1 MKVYQIYI
9 NANSLLLVLYSV
21 PQVLFLSI
29 DNMFSVYFSAAP
41 ECDAGQWSCS
51 AYKFNNTNCIPS
63 HHRCDKEVD
72 CHDQSD
78 EQNCSKFK
86 SN

>member
-1 MKVYQIYI
+1 MII
-9 NANSLLLVLYSV
+9 H
-21 PQVLFLSI
+21 LF
-29 DNMFSVYFSAAP
+29 FYFTAAP

-51 AYKFNNTNCIPS
+51 AYKFNNTNCIPN

-78 EQNCSKFK
+78 EQNCSKLSFYIFLLDTLEGCTDK
-86 SN
+86 FVIFYAIKIIR

>member
-1 MKVYQIYI
+1 MK
-9 NANSLLLVLYSV
+9 NLLN
-21 PQVLFLSI
+21 
-29 DNMFSVYFSAAP
+29 DNPFIFYFTAAP

-51 AYKFNNTNCIPS
+51 AYKFNNTNCIPN

-78 EQNCSKFK
+78 EQNCSKFRIYIFLLDTLIDRI
-86 SN
+86 STN